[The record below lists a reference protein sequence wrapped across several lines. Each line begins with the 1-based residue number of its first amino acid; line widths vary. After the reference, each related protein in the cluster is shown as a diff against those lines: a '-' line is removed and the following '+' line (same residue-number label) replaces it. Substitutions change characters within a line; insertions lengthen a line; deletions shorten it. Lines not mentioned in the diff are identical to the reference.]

1 MSRRLLPLIL
11 ALPVFAIACGEDGDA
26 GKDEDDDTS
35 ANDEDCWPYCDEI
48 SSSIAPTDDTAL
60 GVAGSAVTDPL
71 PSSAESDIIWAT
83 DAEGALTWG
92 VTVGTET
99 LRYVE
104 AEAVY
109 PTCEGDVPAIGVDC
123 PDYIAVEGSLSL
135 VSSDG
140 MLDASLPLTF
150 SLDEYAVG
158 EGAVSFSAAVE
169 EADLGSGFSLA
180 DHVDI
185 GAYDEVSMRL
195 SGSISASGELNATL
209 SAQGTAD
216 DGNVAWA
223 DLIDVAVMG
232 DGAW

>member
-1 MSRRLLPLIL
+1 MSHRLLPLFL
-11 ALPVFAIACGEDGDA
+11 ALPLLAIACVDDDDVGQ
-26 GKDEDDDTS
+26 DEDDDTS
-35 ANDEDCWPYCDEI
+35 SNDEDCWPYCDET
-48 SSSIAPTDDTAL
+48 SSSIAPTDETAL

-71 PSSAESDIIWAT
+71 PSSAESDIVWAT
-83 DAEGALTWG
+83 DAEGALAWG
-92 VTVGTET
+92 VAVGTET
-99 LRYVE
+99 LRFVE

-109 PTCEGDVPAIGVDC
+109 PTCDGGTPAIGVDC
-123 PDYIAVEGSLSL
+123 PDYIAVDGSLSL

-150 SLDEYAVG
+150 SLDEYSVS

-195 SGSISASGELNATL
+195 NGSISASGELNATL
-209 SAQGTAD
+209 SAQGTAE

-223 DLIDVAVMG
+223 DLIDVAVIG